1 MIEKYIFEDINTL
14 TYGHIKGYERMIE
27 KIGAD
32 YLEEHD
38 YKVANI
44 YSMLKQDKDNFQK
57 IAPECFSYGARRT
70 HLLPNKYLMM
80 MTAVQIVET
89 LKLYKENNLFDI
101 HVLEKWKEVLHDDKK
116 SKTLLDRMIKRQYKM
131 KKNSL
136 YLKPYEFYEETNL
149 ISVKDVTTC
158 LFPYLCI
165 QRNLVKKE
173 KLERYFEKDVFLS
186 DKLMDFKKVL
196 ERINELYTGPAFE
209 QIQEMCTLKECE
221 RIIFLEYYEQYGWND
236 EILRWLITLFES
248 REKVNEMPCIK
259 GNPTIFYVNDVRNFI
274 KQL

>member
-1 MIEKYIFEDINTL
+1 M
-14 TYGHIKGYERMIE
+14 
-27 KIGAD
+27 
-32 YLEEHD
+32 
-38 YKVANI
+38 
-44 YSMLKQDKDNFQK
+44 
-57 IAPECFSYGARRT
+57 
-70 HLLPNKYLMM
+70 
-80 MTAVQIVET
+80 
-89 LKLYKENNLFDI
+89 
-101 HVLEKWKEVLHDDKK
+101 
-116 SKTLLDRMIKRQYKM
+116 
-131 KKNSL
+131 
-136 YLKPYEFYEETNL
+136 
-149 ISVKDVTTC
+149 TTC

-186 DKLMDFKKVL
+186 DKLMDYKKVL
-196 ERINELYTGPAFE
+196 ERINELYTGAAFE

-259 GNPTIFYVNDVRNFI
+259 GNTTIFYVNDVRNFI